1 MEGETRP
8 ILCSFPWMWHWRSER
23 QWCRPHGNEGSRLKA
38 LFQGGYVFCIWDT
51 EGEREG
57 RREQKREG
65 GGGDR
70 QEEIISGRDS
80 RARVSAEESQLNP
93 WSRDA
98 DGVGARHKPKCP
110 SCPRICC
117 SNKFPFCFSTFGWIF
132 ILCKQMFPKEHDMK
146 EVRKAKNADVIP
158 ASFMLSLVL
167 LTPGKLSLR
176 TQA

>member
-1 MEGETRP
+1 MLVPTNMALKIWEAVVGSRP
-8 ILCSFPWMWHWRSER
+8 Y
-23 QWCRPHGNEGSRLKA
+23 GNEGSRLKV
-38 LFQGGYVFCIWDT
+38 LFQGGYVFCMWDI

-57 RREQKREG
+57 GAGEG
-65 GGGDR
+65 

-80 RARVSAEESQLNP
+80 RARESAGESQLNP

-117 SNKFPFCFSTFGWIF
+117 SNKFPFCFSTSGWIF

-158 ASFMLSLVL
+158 ASFMLSPVL